1 MFAPET
7 GGGPRTALAVALK
20 GLYLM
25 ALPQETGGEAAQEVV
40 TAMWVAL
47 PSALLEPGTFG
58 ATPCTPLPSD
68 PVADGLSGSKL
79 PPSKANRAVSL

>member
-1 MFAPET
+1 MSARET
-7 GGGPRTALAVALK
+7 CGWPGTTLAVALK
-20 GLYLM
+20 SLYPM
-25 ALPQETGGEAAQEVV
+25 ALPQETAGEAAQEVV

-68 PVADGLSGSKL
+68 LVTDWLSGSKL
-79 PPSKANRAVSL
+79 PPSKANRVVSL